1 MFFLSVLQLS
11 AQRECTT
18 QQYIQSI
25 KASPKVLTAIND
37 AETFTQNRIAQKSAS
52 RLSADFIIRVPVVVH
67 VLYYQASQN
76 IPEAVIKEQIAMLN
90 RDFRRQNSDSV
101 NTPDRFKPYAA
112 DAQIEFVLATA
123 DPMGRPTTGIVR
135 KPTTVQYWQMDDQI
149 KYTKSGGDDAWD
161 SRSYLNIWVGD
172 MRSLLGYASPIGA
185 PADKDGVVIN
195 FSAFGSKNA
204 SEPYNMGRTAV
215 HEVGHWLGLKHIWGD
230 TYCGDDNVEDT
241 PKQGNF
247 TSGCPSGVRSTC
259 EGNGASGDMYMNF
272 MDFTNDACMNLFTK
286 GQKERMRIMFED
298 GGPRASILNSRG
310 ANEPWAVEEIPSQG
324 EAPVTATQVKLYP
337 NPVSSELVLDFEY
350 DLSWI
355 GKQVRLLNI
364 NGVEVKRV
372 QVLSKIQKLDL
383 SSLRS
388 GIYFVQGINSS
399 NGNKLYQKLVKL

>member
-52 RLSADFIIRVPVVVH
+52 RLYADFIIRVPVVVH

-76 IPEAVIKEQIAMLN
+76 IPEAVIKEQIAILN

-230 TYCGDDNVEDT
+230 TYCGDDNVDDT

-247 TSGCPSGVRSTC
+247 TSGCPSGIRSTC

-324 EAPVTATQVKLYP
+324 EVPVAATQVKLYP

>member
-1 MFFLSVLQLS
+1 M
-11 AQRECTT
+11 
-18 QQYIQSI
+18 
-25 KASPKVLTAIND
+25 LTAIND

-76 IPEAVIKEQIAMLN
+76 IPDAVIKEQIAILN

-324 EAPVTATQVKLYP
+324 EVPVAATQVKLYP

>member
-76 IPEAVIKEQIAMLN
+76 IPDAVIKEQIAILN

-324 EAPVTATQVKLYP
+324 EVPVAATQVKLYP

>member
-11 AQRECTT
+11 AQRECAT

-76 IPEAVIKEQIAMLN
+76 IPDAVIKEQIAILN

-324 EAPVTATQVKLYP
+324 EVPVAATQVKLYP

>member
-11 AQRECTT
+11 AQRECAT

-76 IPEAVIKEQIAMLN
+76 IPDAVIKEQIAILN

-247 TSGCPSGVRSTC
+247 TSGCPSGIRSTC

>member
-1 MFFLSVLQLS
+1 MFFLSVLKLS
-11 AQRECTT
+11 EQRECAT

-324 EAPVTATQVKLYP
+324 EVPVAATQVKLYP